1 VGHEYEGAPRQ
12 IPLEEALAILKPL
25 LTDPKVGKLG
35 QNLKYDLTVLRRHG
49 AEIAP
54 VSFDTL
60 IAAHLVDTSRR
71 SHSLDELALRYL
83 GHQTI
88 HYEEV
93 AGKGKEQVTLDRV
106 EVEKVTDYAAEDAD
120 VALQLAG
127 RLAGDLE
134 EAGLEELFEEIEMP
148 LLPVLTEMEMRGVRL
163 DTELLGA
170 MSREI
175 ESRLASL
182 VSEIHE
188 LAGEE
193 FNVASPPQLR
203 RVLFESLELRPT
215 GRRTAKTRKLST
227 SQEVLEQLAEQHP
240 LPAKVLEYREVAKL
254 KSTYVD
260 ALPALVNPETGRLH
274 TSFHQTGAATG
285 RLSSS
290 DPNLQN
296 IPVRTEAGRRIR
308 EAFVPEPG
316 WRFLS
321 ADYSQVELRVLAH
334 LAEEPA
340 LIEAF
345 ERGEDIH
352 RRTAAL
358 VAGLSPGEVTGEMR
372 SRAKAVNFGI
382 LYGMSEFRLA
392 REQGMSR
399 EEARAFIEAYFE
411 RLPAVR
417 EYIEQVQAEVRETG
431 EVRTLF
437 GRLRRFPE
445 LRAGSEASGRAGHMA
460 REQALRAAVNTTIQ
474 GTAAD
479 LMKMAMLAV
488 HRRLRKAAGE
498 ARMLLQVHDELLFEA
513 PPGEME
519 ALRGLVREAME
530 GVYPLAVPLVVDLHE
545 GETWSEA
552 K

>member
-1 VGHEYEGAPRQ
+1 V
-12 IPLEEALAILKPL
+12 
-25 LTDPKVGKLG
+25 
-35 QNLKYDLTVLRRHG
+35 
-49 AEIAP
+49 
-54 VSFDTL
+54 
-60 IAAHLVDTSRR
+60 AAHLVDSSRR
-71 SHSLDELALRYL
+71 SHSGDELALRYL

-88 HYEEV
+88 RYEEA

-120 VALQLAG
+120 IALQLAG
-127 RLAGDLE
+127 RLAADLQ

-148 LLPVLTEMEMRGVRL
+148 LLPVLTEMERNGVRL
-163 DTELLGA
+163 DTELLGE
-170 MSREI
+170 MSREMG
-175 ESRLASL
+175 ERLASL
-182 VSEIHE
+182 EAEIHE

-193 FNVASPPQLR
+193 FNVASPQQLR
-203 RVLFESLELRPT
+203 RILFEILELQPT
-215 GRRTAKTRKLST
+215 GRRTAKTKKLST

-254 KSTYVD
+254 RSTYVD
-260 ALPALVNPETGRLH
+260 ALPVLVNPETGRLH

-358 VAGLSPGEVTGEMR
+358 VAGLEPEEVTPEMR

-392 REQGMSR
+392 REQHMSR
-399 EEARAFIEAYFE
+399 EEARNFIEAYFAN
-411 RLPAVR
+411 LPAVR
-417 EYIEQVQAEVRETG
+417 EYIDRVHEEVRETG

-445 LRAGSEASGRAGHMA
+445 LRAGSEAAGRANRMA

-488 HRRLRKAAGE
+488 DRRLKEARGE

-513 PPGEME
+513 PPAEME
-519 ALRGLVREAME
+519 TLRGLVREAME

-545 GETWSEA
+545 GGTWSEA